1 MGNKLDF
8 TKLKEEE
15 LEFIIVGSLEDVP
28 LNERIFVDIDHWP
41 IVVLNIA
48 GKLYAV
54 EDTCSHDENPLG
66 EGELEEFELI
76 CPRHGAKFDIRTGD
90 ARSMPATE
98 DISVF
103 PVRIVEKQ
111 IEIGVPKKKIK
122 IFK

>member
-8 TKLKEEE
+8 TKLDDNE
-15 LEFIIVGSLEDVP
+15 LEFVIVGTLEDVP
-28 LNERIFVDIDHWP
+28 LNERFFVDIDHWP

-66 EGELEEFELI
+66 EGDLEEFDLI
-76 CPRHGAKFDIRTGD
+76 CPRHGAKFDVRTGD

-103 PVRIVEKQ
+103 PVRIVENQ
-111 IEIGVPKKKIK
+111 IEVGVPKK
-122 IFK
+122 